1 MVKKLRLDADRAAVQ
16 KRMEAGEE
24 MDTFAV
30 WKATETGSKKW
41 ANDTLRNWHR
51 EGKVYISKW
60 VRGMSGPP
68 APFYR
73 WGKGKDAARP
83 APLGNSAKN
92 RKWRKNNPEKVAAA
106 NARAAMRRRK
116 TPLLDPINAAML
128 GYVWHGNAW
137 IKKNEQKTY
146 ANEAAQ

>member
-1 MVKKLRLDADRAAVQ
+1 MGRKFALDADRAAVQ

-24 MDTFAV
+24 IDAKEV
-30 WKATETGSKKW
+30 WRSTETGSRSW
-41 ANDTLRNWHR
+41 AKDVLKRWHR
-51 EGKVYISKW
+51 EVKIYISRW
-60 VRGMSGPP
+60 ERGQQGEP

-73 WGKGKDAARP
+73 WGKGKDEARP

-116 TPLLDPINAAML
+116 TPLLDPIHAAML

>member
-1 MVKKLRLDADRAAVQ
+1 
-16 KRMEAGEE
+16 
-24 MDTFAV
+24 
-30 WKATETGSKKW
+30 
-41 ANDTLRNWHR
+41 
-51 EGKVYISKW
+51 
-60 VRGMSGPP
+60 MSGPP

-116 TPLLDPINAAML
+116 TPLLDPIHAAML